1 MLRLLSGLFIKNRGD
16 VENPQVRRAY
26 GTLCGVLG
34 IALNIALFA
43 AKWLAGTMTGSI
55 AIRADAFNNL
65 SDAGSSVI
73 TLIGFKVSG
82 TRHDEEHPF
91 GHGRA
96 EYVAGL
102 IVAMVIVLM
111 GFDLTRSSVEKLF
124 APEAVSF
131 SMLSA
136 GILLGSILVKLYMAA
151 CNRSV
156 GRKIHS
162 VAMEAAA
169 LDSLSDV
176 AATSAV
182 LLSSLAGHFFGW
194 NVDAYAGALVSL
206 MILKAGYDA
215 AKDTISPLL
224 GNPPDPEFV
233 RRVYDIVNSYDV
245 VHGVHDL
252 VVHDYGPGRVML
264 SLHAEVPAD
273 GSFAE
278 IHDVIDTIERRLSAE
293 LGCQAVI
300 HMDPIATDDALV
312 AQTRDR
318 VLAMLRQKLN
328 PGVTIHDFRM
338 VAGPTHTNVIFD
350 AVVPLQDERSDEA
363 LRQAVC
369 ALVREMDGDYY
380 AVVTID
386 RPYAGE

>member
-1 MLRLLSGLFIKNRGD
+1 MLRLLSRLFIKNRDD
-16 VENPQVRRAY
+16 VENPQVRQAY

-34 IALNIALFA
+34 IALNFALFA

-65 SDAGSSVI
+65 SDAGSSMI
-73 TLIGFKVSG
+73 TLIGFKVAG
-82 TRHDEEHPF
+82 KRHDTEHPF

-111 GFDLTRSSVEKLF
+111 GFDLARSSVEKIF
-124 APEAVSF
+124 APEPVAF
-131 SMLSA
+131 STLSA
-136 GILLGSILVKLYMAA
+136 AILLGSILVKFYMAA
-151 CNRSV
+151 YNRSV
-156 GRKIHS
+156 GRRIHS
-162 VAMEAAA
+162 VTMEAAA

-215 AKDTISPLL
+215 AKDTVSPLL

-233 RRVYDIVNSYDV
+233 RRVYEIVNSYDV

-264 SLHAEVPAD
+264 SLHVEVPED
-273 GSFAE
+273 GKLSE
-278 IHDVIDTIERRLSAE
+278 LHDVIDTIERRLSAE

-318 VLAMLRQKLN
+318 VLALLRQKLN

-363 LRQAVC
+363 LKQAVT

-380 AVVTID
+380 AVVNID

>member
-1 MLRLLSGLFIKNRGD
+1 MLRLLSGLFIKNRDD

-82 TRHDEEHPF
+82 KRHDVEHPF

-111 GFDLTRSSVEKLF
+111 GFDLARSSVEKIF

-131 SMLSA
+131 SAVSA

-151 CNRSV
+151 YNRSV

-264 SLHAEVPAD
+264 SLHAEVPED

-386 RPYAGE
+386 RPYVGE